1 LFTKIVKIKEL
12 TIIVNT
18 NLMKIHKNTK
28 LTQLQ
33 RKEVYEDYH
42 VRYIRKCNLI
52 KKCAIIKLKER
63 NRPNI
68 VQSFGKD

>member
-1 LFTKIVKIKEL
+1 
-12 TIIVNT
+12 
-18 NLMKIHKNTK
+18 MKIHKNTK